1 MEVVK
6 KIALV
11 LIIVIA
17 IFYGYKSTVG
27 NDYKYSVI
35 NSGYL
40 SDIDT
45 VLINSYS
52 EYTKFLENY
61 EEKIKDDIS
70 KLKKTSYTE
79 EFFKNKS
86 IAIAFK
92 SIHPDDEVIEVNLLK
107 QGSTLHVHPMIQ
119 ASQTAITDV
128 ISGILIVTEVDKTI
142 EEVSIY

>member
-1 MEVVK
+1 MEAVK
-6 KIALV
+6 KIAIV

-35 NSGYL
+35 NSGYI

-45 VLINSYS
+45 VLIKSYS

-61 EEKIKDDIS
+61 EDRIQDDLS

-92 SIHPDDEVIEVNLLK
+92 SIHPEDEILEVNLLK
-107 QGSTLHVHPMIQ
+107 QGSTIHIHPMIQ
-119 ASQTAITDV
+119 VSQTAVTDV

-142 EEVSIY
+142 EKVNIY